1 LTAWLDTPDSPDVP
15 ADPRCYYDDGWWCPC
30 SRREEAGAL
39 AVLGVCL
46 APWAWLVVWLLGR
59 GR

>member
-1 LTAWLDTPDSPDVP
+1 MSDSWLDSPD
-15 ADPRCYYDDGWWCPC
+15 DPRCHRDADGWWCPC